1 MAIVRP
7 SYGPISGAGSFGW
20 RKIGTEPPTYH
31 GGVDF
36 VGGIGSPIRAVKA
49 GVVQIAAPNGT
60 YNRYGNLVV
69 IKHDDP
75 TEAPLSLYAHMNE
88 LKVRKWQRVRA
99 GQLIGTMGNT
109 SADRV
114 NPNHKV
120 ATHLHFELLKAFP
133 APPDTG
139 RIDPMPFLNPAFSP
153 VASPVQPASSLP
165 STSYGQGP
173 LLYSD
178 YSYGQGPLRG
188 LEATRWTSNTP
199 WPFATAPGAGFA
211 QTQLGDSLSTTV
223 GGLFLALGLVGGYTA
238 YRVSGRNKLGA
249 AVGFVGLPLA
259 YQMYVSARTKRKM
272 LVRVA
277 KEQASFEAY
286 EKLHPGS
293 TETFTLSDGKQY
305 LRLKISSTSAQRN
318 AYSVWARSQGLYA

>member
-7 SYGPISGAGSFGW
+7 SYGPIAGQGTFGW
-20 RKIGTEPPTYH
+20 RQLSKEAPTYH

-49 GVVQIAAPNGT
+49 GVVYVAAPNGT

-75 TEAPLSLYAHMNE
+75 TEAPFSLYAHMNS
-88 LKVRKWQRVRA
+88 LKVRKGQRVRA

-109 SADRV
+109 SGDRV
-114 NPNHKV
+114 DPNHKV

-139 RIDPMPFLNPAFSP
+139 RVDPTPFLNPTSTFYP
-153 VASPVQPASSLP
+153 VPSVTPAAT
-165 STSYGQGP
+165 STPLTQGQGP

-188 LEATRWTSNTP
+188 LDSVRWTSNTP

-211 QTQLGDSLSTTV
+211 EIPV
-223 GGLFLALGLVGGYTA
+223 GVKLAGLV
-238 YRVSGRNKLGA
+238 
-249 AVGFVGLPLA
+249 AVGFA
-259 YQMYVSARTKRKM
+259 A
-272 LVRVA
+272 
-277 KEQASFEAY
+277 QAAFVWLNSR
-286 EKLHPGS
+286 G
-293 TETFTLSDGKQY
+293 
-305 LRLKISSTSAQRN
+305 TSR
-318 AYSVWARSQGLYA
+318 RRYA